1 MLSKADKLKLK
12 EMKREMLLEEVLRK
26 KKLPD
31 VVSNV
36 ELLEAVIQKIN
47 RDPSLTVEIITS
59 DGTTLR
65 IKSHKTSY
73 NEDSIRH
80 WG

>member
-12 EMKREMLLEEVLRK
+12 EMKKEMLMEEVLRK

-36 ELLEAVIQKIN
+36 ELLEAVIQKVN
-47 RDPSLTVEIITS
+47 KDPSLTVEIITN

-73 NEDSIRH
+73 DENSIRH

>member
-12 EMKREMLLEEVLRK
+12 EMKKEMLLEEVLRK

-65 IKSHKTSY
+65 IKSHKKSY
-73 NEDSIRH
+73 NEDSIRN

>member
-1 MLSKADKLKLK
+1 MLTKADKIKIK
-12 EMKREMLLEEVLRK
+12 EMKKHLLMEEILKK

-36 ELLEAVIQKIN
+36 ELLEAIIQKVN
-47 RDPSLTVEIITS
+47 KDPSLTVEIITS
-59 DGTTLR
+59 DGTILR

-73 NEDSIRH
+73 DKDSIRN